1 MAMTPSAIAA
11 VRCSS
16 PAVWSSCSRS
26 ASLALRRRT
35 GSTTGGT
42 AAPAAEG
49 RTGMVRKLWPSGSVR
64 AAAAAAAERLESG
77 SGLLALRSSRRASS
91 EGSAS
96 RRAFLAN
103 GTKARAPSG
112 VSWKTPQRDRRASVQ
127 PAV

>member
-1 MAMTPSAIAA
+1 MGDYYVVRDNDRRLALAFIMLLPPGHHVLLAYSSPCAGGSMAMTPSAIAA

-35 GSTTGGT
+35 GSTGGA

-77 SGLLALRSSRRASS
+77 SGL
-91 EGSAS
+91 G
-96 RRAFLAN
+96 
-103 GTKARAPSG
+103 
-112 VSWKTPQRDRRASVQ
+112 
-127 PAV
+127 